1 LLTQLKINAKKAARQ
16 LMTLSTSQKNKAL
29 QQLCAQLWQQ
39 REIILAANEK
49 DMQAGK
55 ENGLNDSKLD
65 RLRLDEDRILAMI
78 TGLEQIIRL
87 DDPIGEVT
95 QTYTHPNGVQIERVR
110 VPFGVIG
117 IIYESRPNVT
127 VDAAGLTLKTGN
139 AVILRGGKE
148 AIQTNIALVRVLRDG
163 LQQTEVPVDA
173 IQIIEQT
180 ERSTIEELIRS
191 KGEVDLIIPRG
202 GAGLINYVTTNALV
216 PVIETGVGNCHVYV
230 DRAAELQM
238 AKDIVINA
246 KVQRPSVCN
255 AIESL
260 LVHKDIADRFLPIII
275 PALQARGVT
284 IHGCSITRDIMPT
297 SDIELATDAD
307 YATEYL
313 DLEIAIKVVD
323 NIDEAIS
330 HITRFGSNH
339 SESIVTTDENAA
351 KRFLNEI
358 DAAAVYHNASTR
370 FTDGFEFG
378 FGAEIGISTQ
388 KLHARGPMGL
398 PELTSYK
405 YIIRGKG
412 QVRN

>member
-1 LLTQLKINAKKAARQ
+1 MLTQLTTKAKKAERQ
-16 LMTLSTSQKNKAL
+16 LVTLSTETKNKAL
-29 QQLCAQLWQQ
+29 QQLCTQLWQQ
-39 REIILAANEK
+39 RQTILAANEK

-55 ENGLNDSKLD
+55 ENGLNESKLD
-65 RLRLDEDRILAMI
+65 RLRLDEERIRAMI
-78 TGLEQIIRL
+78 TGLEQIITL
-87 DDPIGEVT
+87 DDPIGDVT
-95 QTYTHPNGVQIERVR
+95 QTITHPNGMQIERVR

-148 AIQTNIALVRVLRDG
+148 AIHTNIALVQALRDG
-163 LQQTEVPVDA
+163 LQGTEVPVDA

-180 ERSTIEELIRS
+180 ERSTIEQLIRS

-202 GAGLINYVTTNALV
+202 GAGLINYVTENSIV

-260 LVHKDIADRFLPIII
+260 LVHQEVAERFLPIIV
-275 PALQARGVT
+275 PALQARGVA
-284 IHGCSITRDIMPT
+284 IHGCAKTKDIMPT
-297 SDIELATDAD
+297 ADIELATDED

-313 DLEIAIKVVD
+313 DLRIAIKVV
-323 NIDEAIS
+323 NHIDEAIS
-330 HITRFGSNH
+330 HITRFGSSH
-339 SESIVTTDENAA
+339 SESIVTADDEAA
-351 KRFLNEI
+351 NQFLNQI
-358 DAAAVYHNASTR
+358 DAAAVYHNVSTR

-398 PELTSYK
+398 PELASYK
-405 YIIRGKG
+405 YIIRGEG
-412 QVRN
+412 QIRN